1 MSDNRERGKVKD
13 GISVFDLIMPW
24 KSDVDQ
30 SIPAANL
37 QHEKLAKNVIFPK
50 S

>member
-24 KSDVDQ
+24 KTDVDQ
-30 SIPAANL
+30 SVPPANL
-37 QHEKLAKNVIFPK
+37 QHEKLAKNVICSK